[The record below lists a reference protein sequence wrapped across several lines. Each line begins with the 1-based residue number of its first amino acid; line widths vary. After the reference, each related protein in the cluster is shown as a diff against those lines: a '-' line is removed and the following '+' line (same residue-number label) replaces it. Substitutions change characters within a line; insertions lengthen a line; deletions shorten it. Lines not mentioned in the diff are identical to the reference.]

1 MHDHTC
7 GCGHD
12 YEHEEDHDCCGAHG
26 HNAGDGCGCG
36 HDHAHAHDHAAG
48 DSCGHGHAHAHTRT
62 VPNANEE
69 LLASGWLMPNRVAA
83 PEVPPPA
90 NEFDFAWN
98 GETLHVYQW
107 GEPGAIPVV
116 ALHGF
121 MQTGM
126 SWAAVAGVLSADHC
140 VYALDFTGH
149 GKSSKPTAPEP
160 YSYDAAV
167 SSVQAFLREVACS
180 NGQRRAHLL
189 GYSMGGRVAAGV
201 AAKERD
207 CLYSLVLE
215 SCNLGPATEA
225 DRTAAQ
231 NRNNGWA
238 AQLRVDGIAPFVE
251 YWEQLP
257 LFATQRELGFDSV
270 LREERLAND
279 AEAMALCLEGAGK
292 HAMPLEDEAF
302 AMLSATW
309 VPIKYLWG
317 HEDAK
322 SQPIAHRFEHE
333 GFDVTSFSTGHN
345 VHLEAP
351 ALYTKAVQQF
361 LSGIEPKAL

>member
-1 MHDHTC
+1 MRRLYSEEGITMHDHTC

-12 YEHEEDHDCCGAHG
+12 HDCGEIESCV
-26 HNAGDGCGCG
+26 CG
-36 HDHAHAHDHAAG
+36 HSHDRV
-48 DSCGHGHAHAHTRT
+48 HT
-62 VPNANEE
+62 VSNANEE
-69 LLASGWLMPNRVAA
+69 LLASGWLMPNKAAA
-83 PEVPPPA
+83 PDAPA
-90 NEFDFAWN
+90 PTNEFDFDWN
-98 GETLHVYQW
+98 GQRLHVYQW
-107 GEPGAIPVV
+107 GDQGSVPVV

-126 SWAAVAGVLSADHC
+126 SWSVVAGALSADHC
-140 VYALDFTGH
+140 VYALDLIGH
-149 GKSSKPTAPEP
+149 GKSGKPTSPES
-160 YSYDAAV
+160 YSYAAAID
-167 SSVQAFLREVACS
+167 SVQAFLREVACAS
-180 NGQRRAHLL
+180 GQRRAHLL

-215 SCNLGPATEA
+215 SCNLGSSTEE
-225 DRTAAQ
+225 DRTAAEL
-231 NRNNGWA
+231 RNSGWA
-238 AQLRVDGIAPFVE
+238 AQLRADGMDPFVE

-257 LFATQRELGFDSV
+257 LFATQRELGLDSV
-270 LREERLAND
+270 LREERLANS
-279 AEAMALCLEGAGK
+279 AESMALCLEGMGK

-302 AMLSATW
+302 AALSATW

-317 HEDAK
+317 QEDAK

-333 GFDVTSFSTGHN
+333 GFDVASLSTGHN

-351 ALYTKAVQQF
+351 ALYTKAVQEF